1 MKKRII
7 AIIAL
12 LTLALTALSACA
24 KPNYGFTGKTYIYEK
39 ITGDSAF
46 SITINEDGTFTY
58 TEGTVGT
65 YNANGKW
72 TYQDGIITLDDNL
85 SEDFNFVNNFIY
97 SDGALVFFSEGST
110 NFPTVTVEDGDK
122 FICISSK

>member
-7 AIIAL
+7 AIIAI
-12 LTLALTALSACA
+12 LAFAVTVLSACA
-24 KPNYGFTGKTYIYEK
+24 KPSYAFTDKTYIYEK
-39 ITGDSAF
+39 VTGNSAF

-65 YNANGKW
+65 YNAKGKW

-85 SEDFNFVNNFIY
+85 SEDFNFVNNLI
-97 SDGALVFFSEGST
+97 
-110 NFPTVTVEDGDK
+110 
-122 FICISSK
+122 